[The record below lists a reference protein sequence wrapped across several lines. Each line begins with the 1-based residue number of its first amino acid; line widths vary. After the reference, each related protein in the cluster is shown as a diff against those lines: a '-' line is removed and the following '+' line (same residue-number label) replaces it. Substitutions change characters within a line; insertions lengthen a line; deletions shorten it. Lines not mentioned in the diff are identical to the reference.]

1 MKNLLIV
8 LAVVILGAGGWYLYT
23 NNANSNVAPEQTMMD
38 TYSAESEAM
47 EPVANE
53 SAEMNSGE
61 KTFTMADISTHNS
74 DSSCYTAIRGEV
86 FDLTSWIGQHPGGDD
101 AIRSI
106 CGKDGTSAFVGKHGG
121 KAGQEAKLDTF
132 KIGVVAQ

>member
-1 MKNLLIV
+1 M
-8 LAVVILGAGGWYLYT
+8 A
-23 NNANSNVAPEQTMMD
+23 E
-38 TYSAESEAM
+38 TYSEAGQVTESNTASDTQMDSE
-47 EPVANE
+47 
-53 SAEMNSGE
+53 E

-74 DSSCYTAIRGEV
+74 DSSCYTVIRGEV

-132 KIGVVAQ
+132 KVGKLAQ